1 MVGPECEGQHIL
13 GHFFLGEYMTTV
25 YELIQFALTGAITSN
40 NIMATEVF
48 KAMLDNLTVE
58 EANQPASGF
67 GII

>member
-1 MVGPECEGQHIL
+1 
-13 GHFFLGEYMTTV
+13 MTTV

-58 EANQPASGF
+58 EANQPAAGF